1 MSTIL
6 EVRASLMITLNCFI
20 VIIFCVAGQVLLNE
34 ASNYLPCD
42 RKKKI
47 ELAVTKNFSWQSARF
62 QLTDVSLKS

>member
-42 RKKKI
+42 RKKNRVGCDQK
-47 ELAVTKNFSWQSARF
+47 F
-62 QLTDVSLKS
+62 QLAIREISINRCQS